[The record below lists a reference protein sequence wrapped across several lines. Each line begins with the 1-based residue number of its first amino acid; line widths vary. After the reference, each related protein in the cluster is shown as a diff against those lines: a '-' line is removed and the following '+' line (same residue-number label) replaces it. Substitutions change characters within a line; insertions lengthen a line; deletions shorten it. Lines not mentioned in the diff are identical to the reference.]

1 MDLDVLILTNAELE
15 IIHVIKMLLASI
27 DKEVLIANVSVD
39 SMAMATFV
47 KI

>member
-1 MDLDVLILTNAELE
+1 MDLDVLILTNAKLE

-27 DKEVLIANVSVD
+27 DKELLIANVSVD
-39 SMAMATFV
+39 STAMATIV